1 MKRIKDKVSEVEN
14 MENARA
20 AYDIYSY
27 QKHHRDYVERF
38 DKNLEKNLQTILE
51 SLSSEE
57 WTPKGYKRKII
68 FEKKKRVLAK
78 APIEDHVAEA
88 IAIRPYEKELY
99 DYSTYRAPAVKPG
112 LGTHAFMRILRNEL
126 FKEDQEEN
134 MYYVPLDAHHYFPRM
149 DHGILKKEIER
160 KVKPGKLRRILF
172 KVIDSYPQGT
182 PLGIKVSQIL
192 GQIYLARF
200 DRLAMRFFDIGEDK
214 EKLDFWTSKYIE
226 GRVATATADDYTDLC
241 KGPQYLSHVFRSY
254 VEEGITHYLRF
265 VDNIIIRH
273 KDKTALHIIT
283 QLCIMHL
290 SRDWHIEVNKDYN
303 IRPTWMGIR
312 VCGYVFYHDR
322 VLVAK
327 RNKQRLARKVHR
339 LQKKGYNE
347 ESIRRKCAS
356 QLGFIKHVNSIH
368 LIKSLGMEKT
378 LGKIIRRRRVKAPFE
393 GLTAEDKVKFSSI
406 CNYTSEKTGGGGN
419 SCNKILL
426 IDYKVVKSKI
436 EKEKVTTKIK
446 DGEGNMQDVVKEE
459 AKDAL
464 TIRFK
469 KILKTYTDQ
478 DTGEEVYVCVKKK
491 DAEGRDTAVDAE
503 FYAFTGSKIL
513 IDQAINDFTKE
524 DLPCPTI
531 IQQFATSKGQTFF
544 KFT

>member
-1 MKRIKDKVSEVEN
+1 MKRIKDKASEVEN

-20 AYDIYSY
+20 AYDTYSY

-160 KVKPGKLRRILF
+160 KVKPGKLRRNLF
-172 KVIDSYPQGT
+172 KVIDSYPQGA

-226 GRVATATADDYTDLC
+226 DRVATATADDYTDLC
-241 KGPQYLSHVFRSY
+241 KGPQYLSLVFRSY

-356 QLGFIKHVNSIH
+356 QLGYIKHVNSIH

-406 CNYTSEKTGGGGN
+406 CNYTSEKTGGGG
-419 SCNKILL
+419 KFLQ
-426 IDYKVVKSKI
+426 
-436 EKEKVTTKIK
+436 
-446 DGEGNMQDVVKEE
+446 QD
-459 AKDAL
+459 
-464 TIRFK
+464 
-469 KILKTYTDQ
+469 
-478 DTGEEVYVCVKKK
+478 
-491 DAEGRDTAVDAE
+491 
-503 FYAFTGSKIL
+503 
-513 IDQAINDFTKE
+513 
-524 DLPCPTI
+524 
-531 IQQFATSKGQTFF
+531 FAC
-544 KFT
+544 

>member
-1 MKRIKDKVSEVEN
+1 MKRIKDKASEVEN

-20 AYDIYSY
+20 AYDTYSY

-126 FKEDQEEN
+126 FKEDQEDN

-149 DHGILKKEIER
+149 DHGILQKEIER
-160 KVKPGKLRRILF
+160 KVKPGKLRRNLF

-241 KGPQYLSHVFRSY
+241 KGPQYLSHVFRGY
-254 VEEGITHYLRF
+254 VDEGIPHYLRF

-327 RNKQRLARKVHR
+327 RNKQKLARKVHQ
-339 LQKKGYNE
+339 LQKKGYDE

-356 QLGFIKHVNSIH
+356 QLGYIKHVNSIH

-406 CNYTSEKTGGGGN
+406 CNYASEKTGGV
-419 SCNKILL
+419 I
-426 IDYKVVKSKI
+426 
-436 EKEKVTTKIK
+436 TAT
-446 DGEGNMQDVVKEE
+446 
-459 AKDAL
+459 
-464 TIRFK
+464 RF
-469 KILKTYTDQ
+469 
-478 DTGEEVYVCVKKK
+478 C
-491 DAEGRDTAVDAE
+491 
-503 FYAFTGSKIL
+503 
-513 IDQAINDFTKE
+513 
-524 DLPCPTI
+524 
-531 IQQFATSKGQTFF
+531 
-544 KFT
+544 

>member
-20 AYDIYSY
+20 AYDTYSY

-68 FEKKKRVLAK
+68 FEKKKRILAK

-112 LGTHAFMRILRNEL
+112 LGTHAFVRILRNEL
-126 FKEDQEEN
+126 FKEEQEEN

-149 DHGILKKEIER
+149 DHGILKKETER
-160 KVKPGKLRRILF
+160 KVKPGKLRRNLF

-200 DRLAMRFFDIGEDK
+200 DRLAMRFFDIGENK

-241 KGPQYLSHVFRSY
+241 KGPQYLSHVFRGY
-254 VEEGITHYLRF
+254 VDEGIPHYLRF

-327 RNKQRLARKVHR
+327 RNKQKLARKVHQ
-339 LQKKGYNE
+339 LQKKGYDE

-356 QLGFIKHVNSIH
+356 QLGYIKHVNSIH

-406 CNYTSEKTGGGGN
+406 CNYTSEKSGG
-419 SCNKILL
+419 
-426 IDYKVVKSKI
+426 
-436 EKEKVTTKIK
+436 
-446 DGEGNMQDVVKEE
+446 
-459 AKDAL
+459 
-464 TIRFK
+464 
-469 KILKTYTDQ
+469 
-478 DTGEEVYVCVKKK
+478 
-491 DAEGRDTAVDAE
+491 
-503 FYAFTGSKIL
+503 
-513 IDQAINDFTKE
+513 
-524 DLPCPTI
+524 
-531 IQQFATSKGQTFF
+531 
-544 KFT
+544 